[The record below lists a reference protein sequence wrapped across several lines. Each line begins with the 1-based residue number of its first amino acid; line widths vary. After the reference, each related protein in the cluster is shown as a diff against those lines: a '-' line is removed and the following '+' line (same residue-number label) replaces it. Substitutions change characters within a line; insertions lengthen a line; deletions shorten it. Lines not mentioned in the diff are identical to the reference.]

1 MEKAEQIQI
10 RFQQAGFHL
19 SDQQAG
25 QFAAYAALLVRW
37 NEVMNLTS
45 ITDFDEIVEKHFL
58 DSLALGIQPVFS
70 QEVWNGNL
78 VDVGTGAGF
87 PGIPLKICFPNLKV
101 TLMDSLNKRVNF
113 LNQVIGELGL
123 KKIQA
128 IHGRAEELAQNPAYR
143 EQYGLCVSRAVAA
156 LPILAEYCLPFVR
169 KGGSFVAYKSG
180 QVEEELESGKKAIK
194 VLGGSIQKAE
204 KFVLPGT
211 ELSRSLIVIRKVD
224 RTPQKYPRRAGTPAK
239 QPL

>member
-1 MEKAEQIQI
+1 MEKAEQIRI
-10 RFQQAGFHL
+10 RFQQAGLNL
-19 SDQQAG
+19 SDQQAE
-25 QFAAYAALLVRW
+25 QFAAYAELLVRW

-58 DSLALGIQPVFS
+58 DSLALGIQPVFPR
-70 QEVWNGNL
+70 EVWNGNL

-87 PGIPLKICFPNLKV
+87 PGIPLKIFFPNLKV

-113 LNQVIGELGL
+113 LNQVTGELGL
-123 KKIQA
+123 KKIEA
-128 IHGRAEELAQNPAYR
+128 VHGRAEELAQNPDYR

-156 LPILAEYCLPFVR
+156 FPVLAEYCLPFVR

-211 ELSRSLIVIRKVD
+211 ELSRSLLIIRKVD
-224 RTPQKYPRRAGTPAK
+224 RTPKKYPRRAGTPAK